1 VLRLKV
7 LRLKV
12 FRLKAFGMAVL
23 GWSVRNGVCGSASEN
38 VRNWPNLYAQVKV
51 RTIHIGV

>member
-1 VLRLKV
+1 MLRLKA
-7 LRLKV
+7 

-51 RTIHIGV
+51 QTIHIGV